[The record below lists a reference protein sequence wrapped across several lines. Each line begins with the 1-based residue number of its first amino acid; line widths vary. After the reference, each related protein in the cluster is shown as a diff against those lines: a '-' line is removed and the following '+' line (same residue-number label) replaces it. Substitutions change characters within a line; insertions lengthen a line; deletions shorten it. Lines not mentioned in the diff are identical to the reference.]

1 MALSN
6 SLLIV
11 ILYLPTLKQITLYF
25 GFTLMLIS
33 MTGFG
38 RALFEAPFGRIV
50 VEIHCVNRKYL
61 EIATMLPKELN
72 RFDME
77 IRKWVGDS
85 ISRGQVTVRVFLTPS
100 EEALHQLLPDPS
112 MLKRLKKSWF
122 QIAKASGIN
131 TRSIDL
137 PFLLQ
142 TMPPSMLQNLAGE
155 ENDCLSALKQCIEQ
169 AIEGVMEMKSREGKA
184 LAHDIGRRLKDLDRM
199 IHKVEE
205 LAPQSVVK
213 QREKLQERI
222 LEVMAPGSEL
232 DERLLREL
240 ALFAD
245 RVDVSEE
252 ITRFYSHIDQF
263 QEILKTNRGPVGRK
277 LDFFIQEMSR
287 EINTIGSKSA
297 DAAITRL
304 VVDAKS
310 ELEKVREQIQN
321 IE

>member
-1 MALSN
+1 
-6 SLLIV
+6 
-11 ILYLPTLKQITLYF
+11 
-25 GFTLMLIS
+25 MLIS

-38 RALFEAPFGRIV
+38 RAVLEAVFGRII

-77 IRKWVGDS
+77 VRKWIGES
-85 ISRGQVTVRVFLTPS
+85 ISRGQVTARVFFTPS
-100 EEALHQLLPDPS
+100 EAALNQLLPDPLV
-112 MLKRLKKSWF
+112 LKRLKKSWM
-122 QIAKASGIN
+122 QIAKVSGIN
-131 TRSIDL
+131 ARSIDL

-142 TMPPSMLQNLAGE
+142 NMPASMLQNLAGE
-155 ENDCLSALKQCIEQ
+155 EKECLLALKQCAEK
-169 AIEGVMEMKSREGKA
+169 AIVGVMEMKNREGHA
-184 LAHDIGRRLKDLDRM
+184 LAQDIGQRLKELLQM
-199 IHKVEE
+199 VHKIEK
-205 LAPQSVVK
+205 LAPQSVIK
-213 QREKLQERI
+213 QREKLKERI
-222 LEVMAPGSEL
+222 LEVLAPSAEL

-245 RVDVSEE
+245 RVDISEE
-252 ITRFYSHIDQF
+252 IIRFFSHIDQF

-277 LDFFIQEMSR
+277 LDFLVQEMGR